1 MKVLVLGHK
10 GMLGHMVSKYLLDN
24 DINVNFVSTRWPEN
38 QIEIKNFDGDYII
51 NCIGSIPQKTKIFSI
66 NYEIPIFLDLH
77 SPCKVIHPG
86 TDSKKEDKYG
96 ISKKIAANYIYN
108 LGKQTKVIKTSII
121 GPELRYKVNL
131 LEWFLNQEGKVI
143 GYTKSMWNGNTTLEW
158 AKQCLFL
165 MENWENQDIF
175 SILENE
181 SISKYD
187 LLNIIKE
194 VFNKKIE
201 IIPKEIGE
209 NRCLVG
215 NIKTNNIKTQL
226 LELKNF
232 YYDN

>member
-1 MKVLVLGHK
+1 
-10 GMLGHMVSKYLLDN
+10 
-24 DINVNFVSTRWPEN
+24 
-38 QIEIKNFDGDYII
+38 
-51 NCIGSIPQKTKIFSI
+51 
-66 NYEIPIFLDLH
+66 
-77 SPCKVIHPG
+77 
-86 TDSKKEDKYG
+86 
-96 ISKKIAANYIYN
+96 
-108 LGKQTKVIKTSII
+108 
-121 GPELRYKVNL
+121 
-131 LEWFLNQEGKVI
+131 
-143 GYTKSMWNGNTTLEW
+143 MWNGNTTLEW

-165 MENWENQDIF
+165 MENCENQDIF

-215 NIKTNNIKTQL
+215 IIKTNNIKTQL